1 MIVNGTAVNDSEK
14 LAMQPL
20 IYFFLTQH
28 FYVLFFL
35 GLVFL
40 NLRPVFTALFKSVY
54 KQREGGLLPEFS
66 TGVDKSVYKLAF
78 ES

>member
-1 MIVNGTAVNDSEK
+1 MIVNGTALNNSEK
-14 LAMQPL
+14 LAMQHL

-28 FYVLFFL
+28 FYVPFFL

-54 KQREGGLLPEFS
+54 KQRGEVLLPEFS

-78 ES
+78 VS